1 MVKELFQIKEL
12 ENMEEKKLNQVRLG
26 YEAPTLQLIVVS
38 CEDIV
43 RTSSSEADGGEY
55 DWT

>member
-1 MVKELFQIKEL
+1 
-12 ENMEEKKLNQVRLG
+12 MEEKKLNQVRLG

>member
-1 MVKELFQIKEL
+1 
-12 ENMEEKKLNQVRLG
+12 MEKMKLDQVRLG

-43 RTSSSEADGGEY
+43 RTSTSDADGGEY